1 MPRAIPV
8 PVRRVL
14 WQRAQQGQSTQTLA
28 HALGLSPRTA
38 RSLCRR
44 LRLRGAEAIAPDYR
58 PPPPPPHAKPRDCVE
73 AVCQTRRDHPAWGA
87 GLILVILREEQ
98 PQHAWP
104 SERTA
109 QRWLRRAGLAPAPKG
124 RRPGANT
131 TRATAPHE
139 VWQMDGADCIG
150 LASGQQVCWLR
161 VVDEFTGAALRT
173 TLFPP
178 AALESGRQPPHASRA
193 ARGVQPMGSA
203 GSHPRR

>member
-8 PVRRVL
+8 PVRRLL
-14 WQRAQQGQSTQTLA
+14 WQRAQQGQSTQALA
-28 HALGLSPRTA
+28 DAFGLSPRTV

-44 LRLRGAEAIAPDYR
+44 FRLRGAEAIAPDYR
-58 PPPPPPHAKPRDCVE
+58 PPPPPPHAKPTDCVE
-73 AVCQTRRDHPAWGA
+73 AVCQTRRAHPSWGA
-87 GLILVILREEQ
+87 GLILVILREQQPEQ
-98 PQHAWP
+98 IWP

-109 QRWLRRAGLAPAPKG
+109 QRWLHQAGLGPAPKG
-124 RRPGANT
+124 RRPGTNT

-139 VWQMDGADCIG
+139 VWQMDGAECIG

-178 AALESGRQPPHASRA
+178 AALESGRQSAHAS
-193 ARGVQPMGSA
+193 
-203 GSHPRR
+203 